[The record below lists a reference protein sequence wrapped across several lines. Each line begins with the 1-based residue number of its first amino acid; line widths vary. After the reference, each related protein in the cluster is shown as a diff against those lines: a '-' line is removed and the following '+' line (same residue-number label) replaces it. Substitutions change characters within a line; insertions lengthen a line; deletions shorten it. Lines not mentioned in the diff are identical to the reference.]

1 MWRLAEDL
9 GIDLG
14 TANIV
19 VYARG
24 RGIVLRE
31 PSVVAIDARTKSVK
45 AVGEEARLMLGRTP
59 GSIVAKR
66 PLRDG
71 VIADYSITRD
81 MLAYLIGRACG
92 KRGRI
97 FKPTIV
103 ICIPSGATN
112 VEKRAALDAARSAGA
127 RKAIPIEEPMA
138 AAIGA
143 GLPIDLPGGNMV
155 VDVGGGTTDI
165 AVISLGG
172 IVISDSLRVGGNKL
186 DEAIVRHVRRTYNLD
201 VGEPTAENIKV
212 EIGSAVPIDP
222 EHELDV
228 KGRDIVSG
236 LPKVVSVSSV
246 EVRDAMQEG
255 IAGAAVVQTFAR
267 RHHEVRRYMHVL
279 HNAYKAVIR
288 MVFMQSIIQNHI
300 IGWEGFLPWLKNQVV
315 RVYFLRKVVLGE
327 LSYGSVFP
335 IFSYMNRLAGP
346 IQGLVG
352 MVQAIR
358 AQLVAAERILQTLDE
373 LPVVTE
379 KRGAGPMP
387 PVSGKV
393 DFDNVSFSY
402 EDGQPVLHDVSFTV
416 EPGKRVGI
424 VGSSGSGKSTIV
436 NLLLRLY
443 DPSEGSVRV
452 DGTDLRDVKL
462 DSYQHQVGLV
472 LQETHLFNGTIRENI
487 LFGKIRATDEE
498 VENAGRLAELHDF
511 VMTLEEGYDTDLREG
526 TRLSG
531 GQKQRIGIARA
542 IIGDPSILVLDEPTS
557 SLDSATEERV
567 YRTLNRVGEGR
578 TTFIV
583 SHRLSTVM
591 EADEILV
598 MADGRIVERGTHEA
612 LVERRGAYYD
622 MYVLYFGLREGTNGG
637 SR

>member
-31 PSVVAIDARTKSVK
+31 PSVVAIDVRTKSVK

-212 EIGSAVPIDP
+212 EIGSAAPIES

-255 IAGAAVVQTFAR
+255 IAQIVQAVKQILEHTPPELCADIIERGITLTGGGALLVGLDTLLERETGIPVALAGDPMSSVAVGTGK
-267 RHHEVRRYMHVL
+267 VL
-279 HNAYKAVIR
+279 EMA
-288 MVFMQSIIQNHI
+288 
-300 IGWEGFLPWLKNQVV
+300 GFLDGHDDAP
-315 RVYFLRKVVLGE
+315 
-327 LSYGSVFP
+327 SY
-335 IFSYMNRLAGP
+335 R
-346 IQGLVG
+346 
-352 MVQAIR
+352 
-358 AQLVAAERILQTLDE
+358 ERT
-373 LPVVTE
+373 
-379 KRGAGPMP
+379 
-387 PVSGKV
+387 
-393 DFDNVSFSY
+393 
-402 EDGQPVLHDVSFTV
+402 
-416 EPGKRVGI
+416 
-424 VGSSGSGKSTIV
+424 
-436 NLLLRLY
+436 
-443 DPSEGSVRV
+443 
-452 DGTDLRDVKL
+452 
-462 DSYQHQVGLV
+462 
-472 LQETHLFNGTIRENI
+472 
-487 LFGKIRATDEE
+487 
-498 VENAGRLAELHDF
+498 
-511 VMTLEEGYDTDLREG
+511 
-526 TRLSG
+526 
-531 GQKQRIGIARA
+531 
-542 IIGDPSILVLDEPTS
+542 
-557 SLDSATEERV
+557 
-567 YRTLNRVGEGR
+567 
-578 TTFIV
+578 
-583 SHRLSTVM
+583 
-591 EADEILV
+591 
-598 MADGRIVERGTHEA
+598 
-612 LVERRGAYYD
+612 
-622 MYVLYFGLREGTNGG
+622 
-637 SR
+637 